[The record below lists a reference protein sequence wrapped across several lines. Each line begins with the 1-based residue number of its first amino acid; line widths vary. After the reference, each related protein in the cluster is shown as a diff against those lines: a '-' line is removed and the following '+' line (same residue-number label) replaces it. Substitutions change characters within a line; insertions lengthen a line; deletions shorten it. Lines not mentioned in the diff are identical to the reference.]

1 LKTLGTG
8 IFASNPCRR
17 SITSMS
23 SSLYRTSDGRNY
35 VTLSLCDVK
44 KMIYIAVL
52 YAIRRSPQN
61 RSTIPP
67 CSLDPMPL
75 PTIRRF

>member
-1 LKTLGTG
+1 MKSAIAT
-8 IFASNPCRR
+8 APSNQR
-17 SITSMS
+17 IE
-23 SSLYRTSDGRNY
+23 
-35 VTLSLCDVK
+35 VK
-44 KMIYIAVL
+44 QKVKQVIYIAVF
-52 YAIRRSPQN
+52 YAIRKSPQN